1 MAIDEAVTRV
11 VRGHWILLLSL
22 IIALPVAGVLYER
35 HQPRE
40 YSATSRIQV
49 GTSLASSQVEAD
61 AASARAL
68 GLATTPG
75 VVVRA
80 LTSAGLTTD
89 PTQFAAQHIS
99 VGRIGVSPIVI
110 LTVTWTNAGKAS
122 QLATSLTQQV
132 LAFSNDSGY
141 DAEAQRIR
149 ALDDTI
155 ASLQSSRT
163 ALLPNLTNKNQAIVV
178 QARIGAIDTTLQD
191 DLRQRSDLIVAAA
204 SRSSSVMVDPPHV
217 DPVVRSLAKSGI
229 LGLLAAL
236 VLGLGL
242 AALLEWV
249 RPRIR
254 GAAAIAQSLGTTA
267 LGDLDARRRKQSWD
281 EAARE
286 LAGRVQL
293 LGRANRADRL
303 LLMPIGSPD
312 DLATGLVCA
321 AIGRGNRK
329 GKTAVRVLPSCLLEE
344 YWHADHEHVGVVVLS
359 PAVLTGSQ
367 LKQARIMLATLDL
380 PVVGVVTRTGDLA
393 DWAASPPADLVQGA
407 RPVNAGA
414 R

>member
-11 VRGHWILLLSL
+11 VRGHWLLLLAL
-22 IIALPVAGVLYER
+22 IIALPVAGILYAQ
-35 HQPRE
+35 HQPQAF
-40 YSATSRIQV
+40 SATSRIQV

-68 GLATTPG
+68 GLATSPG
-75 VVVRA
+75 VVLRA

-99 VGRIGVSPIVI
+99 VGRVGVSPIVT
-110 LTVTWTNAGKAS
+110 LTVTWTSAGKAN

-163 ALLPNLTNKNQAIVV
+163 ALLPNLTEKSQVLVV

-217 DPVVRSLAKSGI
+217 DRIVRSLAKAAV

-242 AALLEWV
+242 AAVLEWV

-254 GAAAIAQSLGTTA
+254 GTAAIAQSLGTTA
-267 LGDLDARRRKQSWD
+267 LGHLDGRRRKQPW
-281 EAARE
+281 EETVQE
-286 LAGRVQL
+286 LAGSVQL
-293 LGRANRADRL
+293 LGRAHRVRRL
-303 LLMPIGSPD
+303 VLLPVVPPD
-312 DLATGLVCA
+312 DLVPGLVCA
-321 AIGRGNRK
+321 GIGRNP
-329 GKTAVRVLPSCLLEE
+329 GKKSAPLLPCCLLEE
-344 YWHADHEHVGVVVLS
+344 FWHDDNEHVGVVVLS
-359 PAVLTGSQ
+359 PAVLTGAQ
-367 LKQARIMLATLDL
+367 LKEARTMVTTLDL
-380 PVVGVVTRTGDLA
+380 PVVGVITWAGDLA
-393 DWAASPPADLVQGA
+393 DWAASPSADLIRGG
-407 RPVNAGA
+407 RPVKAGV